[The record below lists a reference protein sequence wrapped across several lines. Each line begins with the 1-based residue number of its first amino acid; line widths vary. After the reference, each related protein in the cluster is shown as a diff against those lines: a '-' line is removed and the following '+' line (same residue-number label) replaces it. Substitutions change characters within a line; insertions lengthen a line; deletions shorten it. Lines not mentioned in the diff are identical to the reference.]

1 MLVKREFR
9 KSVSPSKDVTA
20 CENCSKFT
28 LKILQLEEDLKSQEE
43 SQKKLQ
49 IELEHSKIIQDQ
61 QRLLYEKR
69 IDDMKQNPYPDP
81 SPTSPSA
88 LNKDKKIQSLNLEV
102 KQRDSLLTKAKK
114 LVTILSEELSEKTTE
129 IEQLHRLVQSDQQA
143 ENKKLKE
150 KIQELENLKD
160 CQKNE
165 SFSFDTESFG
175 SKVLKNNEK
184 DSLVQKLESD
194 LNFLGNQLELAQKT
208 LKGTC
213 DENSRLK
220 DLIFSLE
227 ERISDLTKERE
238 EGSQAI
244 FELESSLDQSKKR
257 QFQLEAELQNM
268 LRSNRSSLSVE
279 DFNKI
284 MSQKESVICELTSQV
299 LKKNSHRRH
308 RHNSHLKE
316 IFELLDAVKNEI
328 KTGTESHT
336 SLSKEVFS
344 VFKDFQQW
352 YRSHKFNPRSKFA
365 SEILII
371 LLTCAKGKHKVEL
384 EKLVNNF
391 QDFDLETL
399 ENSVLRQVK
408 MACYVKKEV
417 LSKVKVLSGSLKLG
431 IESIELVCGKIEEL
445 KQSLGNLNESEFEGQ
460 VLDLTLGFLRE
471 FGKEREIDFEDC
483 CEIFRVLV

>member
-1 MLVKREFR
+1 MLVKREIN
-9 KSVSPSKDVTA
+9 KAVSPSKDITS
-20 CENCSKFT
+20 CEHCSKFS
-28 LKILQLEEDLKSQEE
+28 LKILQLEDDLKSQEE

-69 IDDMKQNPYPDP
+69 IDDLKQNPYPDP
-81 SPTSPSA
+81 SPVSPSA
-88 LNKDKKIQSLNLEV
+88 LNKDKKLQSLNFEI

-114 LVTILSEELSEKTTE
+114 LVTILSEELSQKTAE
-129 IEQLHRLVQSDQQA
+129 IEQLHKLVQADLQA

-150 KIQELENLKD
+150 KISELENSKD

-175 SKVLKNNEK
+175 SKVIKTNEK
-184 DSLVQKLESD
+184 DSLCHRLESD
-194 LNFLGNQLELAQKT
+194 LNFLGNQLELAQKS

-213 DENSRLK
+213 DENCQLK
-220 DLIFSLE
+220 GLIFSLE
-227 ERISDLTKERE
+227 ERISCLTKERE

-244 FELESSLDQSKKR
+244 YELESALDESKKR
-257 QFQLEAELQNM
+257 QFQLEAELQDI

-328 KTGTESHT
+328 KSGVESHA

-365 SEILII
+365 SEILIV
-371 LLTCAKGKHKVEL
+371 LLTSAKGKNKLEV

-391 QDFDLETL
+391 QDFDLDTL
-399 ENSVLRQVK
+399 ENSVLKHVK
-408 MACYVKKEV
+408 LACSGKKEV
-417 LSKVKVLSGSLKLG
+417 LTKVKVLSGSLKIG
-431 IESIELVCGKIEEL
+431 IESIALVCEKIEEL
-445 KQSLGNLNESEFEGQ
+445 KENLGNLNESEFEGQ

-471 FGKEREIDFEDC
+471 FGKERETDFQDC
-483 CEIFRVLV
+483 HEIFRALV